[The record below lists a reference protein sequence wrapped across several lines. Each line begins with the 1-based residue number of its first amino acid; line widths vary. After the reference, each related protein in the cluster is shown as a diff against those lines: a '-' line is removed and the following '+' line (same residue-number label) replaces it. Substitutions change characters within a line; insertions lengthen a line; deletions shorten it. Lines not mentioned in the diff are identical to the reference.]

1 MGIERNTWLA
11 RTSEVKNK
19 LDNEQEL
26 TMCSQPRS
34 LLKKFGCFWR
44 ARPLP
49 WKGLQATEQASRVRG
64 ERITLQR
71 GAKLRSASDLRTT

>member
-26 TMCSQPRS
+26 TTCSQPRR
-34 LLKKFGCFWR
+34 LLKKFVWVLLESEALALEGPSGR
-44 ARPLP
+44 
-49 WKGLQATEQASRVRG
+49 
-64 ERITLQR
+64 
-71 GAKLRSASDLRTT
+71 